1 MCEPMTTGAAVGSFL
16 AGQSATA
23 IGASS
28 FSWAATMPYIMAA
41 LAAGTTV
48 AAQNQASKGQE
59 AVAKFNQKA
68 TAAQAKDAA
77 QRGALEEERHR
88 AKMRQVI
95 GAQRA
100 AMGGSGAVVDEGT
113 FGDILFDTAQAGE
126 MDSQMIRYNA
136 SAEAYGAK
144 MQGLSYGMEASG
156 ARTARRWNTA
166 GSLMTMGRYAYGA
179 YGAGKK
185 K

>member
-1 MCEPMTTGAAVGSFL
+1 MCEPMTTGAAVGSSV
-16 AGQSATA
+16 AGQSAA
-23 IGASS
+23 ALGASG
-28 FSWAATMPYIMAA
+28 FTWAAAMPYI
-41 LAAGTTV
+41 LAATSGAV
-48 AAQNQASKGQE
+48 SIAAQNQTAKGQE

-68 TAAQAKDAA
+68 AVAQAKDAT

-88 AKMRQVI
+88 AKVRQVI

-126 MDSQMIRYNA
+126 MDAQMVRYNA

-166 GSLMTMGRYAYGA
+166 ESLMTMGRYAYGA

>member
-1 MCEPMTTGAAVGSFL
+1 MCEPMTTGAAVGSFIS
-16 AGQSATA
+16 GQSAAALGTA
-23 IGASS
+23 VYSC
-28 FSWAATMPYIMAA
+28 AAAMPYIMMAA
-41 LAAGTTV
+41 ATGV
-48 AAQNQASKGQE
+48 SMAAQNQASKTTEGI
-59 AVAKFNQKA
+59 AKFNQKA
-68 TAAQAKDAA
+68 MQNKAEDDA

-88 AKMRQVI
+88 AKVRQVI

-144 MQGLSYGMEASG
+144 MQGLNYGMEASG
-156 ARTARRWNTA
+156 ARTARRWDTA

>member
-1 MCEPMTTGAAVGSFL
+1 MCEPMTTGAAVGSFVS
-16 AGQSATA
+16 GQAATA
-23 IGASS
+23 LGTG
-28 FSWAATMPYIMAA
+28 FSWAAAMPYIMA
-41 LAAGTTV
+41 GVSTVTTM
-48 AAQNQASKGQE
+48 AAQNQAAKGTE

-68 TAAQAKDAA
+68 TAEQEKDAT
-77 QRGALEEERHR
+77 QRGLMEEERHR
-88 AKMRQVI
+88 AKVRQVI

-144 MQGLSYGMEASG
+144 MQGLNYGMEASG

>member
-1 MCEPMTTGAAVGSFL
+1 
-16 AGQSATA
+16 
-23 IGASS
+23 
-28 FSWAATMPYIMAA
+28 MPYI
-41 LAAGTTV
+41 LAAVSTATTM
-48 AAQNQASKGQE
+48 AAQNSASKATEGI
-59 AVAKFNQKA
+59 AKFNQKA
-68 TAAQAKDAA
+68 MKNKAEDDA

-88 AKMRQVI
+88 AKVRQVI

-126 MDSQMIRYNA
+126 MDAQMIRYNA
-136 SAEAYGAK
+136 SSEAYGAK

-156 ARTARRWNTA
+156 ARVGRRWNTA

-179 YGAGKK
+179 YGAGKR
-185 K
+185 

>member
-1 MCEPMTTGAAVGSFL
+1 MCEPMTTGAAVGSFVS
-16 AGQSATA
+16 GQAATA
-23 IGASS
+23 LGTG
-28 FSWAATMPYIMAA
+28 FSWAAAMPYI
-41 LAAGTTV
+41 LAATSGAV
-48 AAQNQASKGQE
+48 SLAAQNQAAKGQE

-68 TAAQAKDAA
+68 MQNKAEDDA

-88 AKMRQVI
+88 AKVRQVI

-144 MQGLSYGMEASG
+144 MQGLNYGMEASG
-156 ARTARRWNTA
+156 ARTARRWDTA

>member
-1 MCEPMTTGAAVGSFL
+1 MCEPA
-16 AGQSATA
+16 SATA
-23 IGASS
+23 AGAY
-28 FSWAATMPYIMAA
+28 SWSAAMPYIMMAA
-41 LAAGTTV
+41 ATGV
-48 AAQNQASKGQE
+48 SMAAQNQASKTTEGI
-59 AVAKFNQKA
+59 AKFNQKA
-68 TAAQAKDAA
+68 MQNKAEDDA

-88 AKMRQVI
+88 AKVRQVI

-113 FGDILFDTAQAGE
+113 FGDILFDTTQAGE

-156 ARTARRWNTA
+156 ARTSRRWNTA

-179 YGAGKK
+179 YGAGYGKK
-185 K
+185 WAK